1 LQRIVPPSLVGRVFA
16 LQNVVVVGVTAL
28 SCGVAGLL
36 LETVSAPMLFALGGG
51 LGAATGLLGALSPRL
66 RRL

>member
-1 LQRIVPPSLVGRVFA
+1 M
-16 LQNVVVVGVTAL
+16 
-28 SCGVAGLL
+28 LL
-36 LETVSAPMLFALGGG
+36 DAFSAPTLFAIGGG

>member
-1 LQRIVPPSLVGRVFA
+1 M
-16 LQNVVVVGVTAL
+16 VVVGVTAL
-28 SCGVAGLL
+28 SCGVAGLV
-36 LETVSAPMLFALGGG
+36 LETLSAPALFAIGGG